1 MAPSPEPERGF
12 TRFPWWRRWFGRR
25 SERAAAR
32 FLCGLGYRI
41 VAANVADT
49 EGELDL
55 IAVDGRTLVIV
66 EVRSTAS
73 DDLDRTSASVDD
85 RKQRKVTGAALRFL
99 KRKRLLDGVSVR
111 YDIVVL
117 SWPPSAREP
126 VVRHIPHAFEPG
138 DSFQFFS

>member
-1 MAPSPEPERGF
+1 MPDPAF
-12 TRFPWWRRWFGRR
+12 TRYPWWRRWFGQR

-32 FLCGLGYRI
+32 FLRGRGYRI

-49 EGELDL
+49 AGELDL

-99 KRKRLLDGVSVR
+99 KRKRLLGRVNVR

-117 SWPPSAREP
+117 SWPASAREP

-138 DSFQFFS
+138 DLFQWFS

>member
-1 MAPSPEPERGF
+1 MPEPAF

-25 SERAAAR
+25 SEKAAAR
-32 FLCGLGYRI
+32 FLRGLGYRI
-41 VAANVADT
+41 VAANVSDA

-73 DDLDRTSASVDD
+73 DDLDRTTASVDD

-99 KRKRLLDGVSVR
+99 KKKRLLGVNVR

-117 SWPPSAREP
+117 SWPPTAREP
-126 VVRHIPHAFEPG
+126 CSSTPCR
-138 DSFQFFS
+138 